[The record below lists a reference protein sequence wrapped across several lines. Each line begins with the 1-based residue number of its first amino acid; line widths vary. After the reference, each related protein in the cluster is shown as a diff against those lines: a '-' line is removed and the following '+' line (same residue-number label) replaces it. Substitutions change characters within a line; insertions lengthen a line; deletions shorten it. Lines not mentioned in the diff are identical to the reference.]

1 MLVRLLRYHFEEE
14 RLRTKP
20 AALHQKRSCFY
31 CIMFLLLLTSPP
43 SGSTIRSNHSSKEG
57 ALVSEV

>member
-20 AALHQKRSCFY
+20 AALHQKRS
-31 CIMFLLLLTSPP
+31 LTGTPRGLSVEMSPLATAKL
-43 SGSTIRSNHSSKEG
+43 SRTT
-57 ALVSEV
+57 LT

>member
-20 AALHQKRSCFY
+20 AALHQK
-31 CIMFLLLLTSPP
+31 IFLLLLTSPP
-43 SGSTIRSNHSSKEG
+43 SGSTIRSNHPSKEG

>member
-31 CIMFLLLLTSPP
+31 CC
-43 SGSTIRSNHSSKEG
+43 
-57 ALVSEV
+57 

>member
-20 AALHQKRSCFY
+20 AALHQKRSLTGTPRGLSVETVSIGHSQNFCR
-31 CIMFLLLLTSPP
+31 LLL
-43 SGSTIRSNHSSKEG
+43 
-57 ALVSEV
+57 